1 MTPLVR
7 RFFTREVVSQIRMRP
22 AVDRNAA
29 FPLHSRIDN
38 GSAIF
43 PSTVM
48 PIENTKNIKGMTFK
62 EEAGLPNEGF
72 SFVLR
77 QAVLSAL
84 YALSFSSLLEL
95 TSCGDS
101 CAPIYRNLGDKFGHQ
116 KCKCTLPRREMQG
129 LAQDICFYSDGVG
142 MDVPIRNAPFLSPKD

>member
-48 PIENTKNIKGMTFK
+48 PIESQLGSHFGT
-62 EEAGLPNEGF
+62 
-72 SFVLR
+72 LR
-77 QAVLSAL
+77 STD
-84 YALSFSSLLEL
+84 SS
-95 TSCGDS
+95 S
-101 CAPIYRNLGDKFGHQ
+101 
-116 KCKCTLPRREMQG
+116 
-129 LAQDICFYSDGVG
+129 
-142 MDVPIRNAPFLSPKD
+142 FLSPLNRPAVRHRCVLMTN